1 MTVAAHLLKNK
12 PLNLRTTLLTIQNLL
27 NLIQSRRI
35 HLPLPVLHLPIVRPA
50 KEHQQIIKR

>member
-1 MTVAAHLLKNK
+1 MTVGTHLLKNK

-35 HLPLPVLHLPIVRPA
+35 HLPLPVLYLPIIRPA
-50 KEHQQIIKR
+50 KGRQ

>member
-12 PLNLRTTLLTIQNLL
+12 PLNLQITLLTIQNLL

-35 HLPLPVLHLPIVRPA
+35 HLPLPVLHLPTVRRLKNA
-50 KEHQQIIKR
+50 SR